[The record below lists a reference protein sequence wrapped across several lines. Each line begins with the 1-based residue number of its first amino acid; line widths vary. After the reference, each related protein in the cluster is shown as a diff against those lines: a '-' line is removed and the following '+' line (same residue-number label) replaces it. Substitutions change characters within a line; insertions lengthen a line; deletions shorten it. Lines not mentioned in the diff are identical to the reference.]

1 MRLALTRRGDYAVR
15 AALALAEAGEHRLS
29 AAAIADRMRIPTSF
43 VAQVMADLSR
53 TGVVVSARGRTGGYR
68 LARPADEVSLLD
80 VIQASEGDR
89 RRTCVLRG
97 SPCDARGACAVH
109 DTFVTGEAA
118 VLDVLR
124 QATLAGIVAGVD
136 HPERP
141 GGR

>member
-53 TGVVVSARGRTGGYR
+53 TGVAVSVRGRAGGYR

-80 VIQASEGDR
+80 AIQAAEGDR

-97 SPCDARGACAVH
+97 SPCDARGTCAVH
-109 DTFVTGEAA
+109 DTFVRGEAA
-118 VLDVLR
+118 ALDVLR
-124 QATLAGIVAGVD
+124 QATLAGIVSEVD
-136 HPERP
+136 QPGNPE
-141 GGR
+141 GR